1 MDEVKETLAKLKDEA
16 KQKFIYEVSKSAN
29 SNALQNPLSLAIAA
43 SVCYETGVKF
53 IKDTNNYATH
63 HCTILMDKEDMYLPA
78 LQLGKKIT
86 KEAFNAVVNFVNCE
100 KELRDFE
107 LRLFDI
113 HVQYDLEF
121 AMLQVDIDYVRDLK
135 DG

>member
-1 MDEVKETLAKLKDEA
+1 MDEVKETLAQMKDEA
-16 KQKFIYEVSKSAN
+16 KQRFIYEVSKSAN

-63 HCTILMDKEDMYLPA
+63 HCTILMDKEDMYMPA
-78 LQLGKKIT
+78 LQLGKKIS
-86 KEAFNAVVNFVNCE
+86 KEATNAVINFVNCE

-107 LRLFDI
+107 LRLYNI

-121 AMLQVDIDYVRDLK
+121 AMVQVDVDYVRDLK

>member
-1 MDEVKETLAKLKDEA
+1 MDEVKETLAQMKDEE
-16 KQKFIYEVSKSAN
+16 KQKFIYEVHKSAN
-29 SNALQNPLSLAIAA
+29 SNALQNPMALAIAA
-43 SVCYETGVKF
+43 AVCKETGVKF
-53 IKDTNNYATH
+53 IKDINNYATH

-100 KELRDFE
+100 KELRDYDI
-107 LRLFDI
+107 RLFDI

-121 AMLQVDIDYVRDLK
+121 AMVQVDVDYVRDLK
-135 DG
+135 DE

>member
-1 MDEVKETLAKLKDEA
+1 MDEVKETLAQMEDEA

-29 SNALQNPLSLAIAA
+29 SNALQNPMSLAIAA

-53 IKDTNNYATH
+53 IKDINNYATH

-78 LQLGKKIT
+78 LQLGKKIS
-86 KEAFNAVVNFVNCE
+86 KEATNAVVNFVNCE
-100 KELRDFE
+100 KELRDYVI
-107 LRLFDI
+107 RLYNI

-121 AMLQVDIDYVRDLK
+121 AMVQVDIDYVRDLK

>member
-1 MDEVKETLAKLKDEA
+1 MDEVKEIVSQIEDEER
-16 KQKFIYEVSKSAN
+16 QKFIYEVHKSAN
-29 SNALQNPLSLAIAA
+29 SNALNNPLDLAIAA
-43 SVCYETGVKF
+43 SVCKETGVKI

-63 HCTILMDKEDMYLPA
+63 HCTILMDKEDMYLPV

-100 KELRDFE
+100 KELRST
-107 LRLFDI
+107 LRLYNI
-113 HVQYDLEF
+113 RVQYDLEF

-135 DG
+135 DE

>member
-1 MDEVKETLAKLKDEA
+1 MDEVMEEFKRLKDEER
-16 KQKFIYEVSKSAN
+16 QKFIYKVHQSAN

-53 IKDTNNYATH
+53 IKDINNYASH

-78 LQLGKKIT
+78 LKLGKKIT

-100 KELRDFE
+100 KELRDYDI
-107 LRLFDI
+107 RLFDI

-135 DG
+135 DE

>member
-1 MDEVKETLAKLKDEA
+1 MDEVKETLAQMKDEA
-16 KQKFIYEVSKSAN
+16 KQRFIYEVSKSAN

-63 HCTILMDKEDMYLPA
+63 HCTILMDKEDMYMPA
-78 LQLGKKIT
+78 LQLGKKIS
-86 KEAFNAVVNFVNCE
+86 KEAINAVINFVNCE

-107 LRLFDI
+107 LRLYNI

-121 AMLQVDIDYVRDLK
+121 AMVQIDVDYVRDLK

>member
-1 MDEVKETLAKLKDEA
+1 MDEVKETLAQMKDEE
-16 KQKFIYEVSKSAN
+16 KQRFIYEVSKSAN

-43 SVCYETGVKF
+43 SVCKETGVKF
-53 IKDTNNYATH
+53 IKDINNYATH

-100 KELRDFE
+100 KELRDYDI
-107 LRLFDI
+107 RLFDI

-121 AMLQVDIDYVRDLK
+121 AMVQVDVDYVRDLK
-135 DG
+135 DE